1 MLKLSNQGKIMDK
14 RIGAGGIFAVIIGI
28 ITLGGLVSVGLLRKT
43 VGTVLI
49 MLVGIYAVSN
59 IKGDFFDM
67 IKDYNARSEASEIRR
82 LEFEREKMRF
92 EAETD
97 LKTLELEAKK
107 AEAHRQ
113 AKESERLRVQQELAR
128 QEKQAA
134 QERIRKEKQAEQN
147 RIRKEQ
153 QAAIDLKNEAEDK
166 VNKAKQAFASDG
178 FKVFEK
184 NNFRETQYKLMPVK
198 WVNDHKII
206 SAESI
211 LSRNELTTAT
221 NGMKWQSERLSFE
234 VNCGAL
240 TIRTLSS
247 VVTSGPWGT
256 GEVLRSFNNNP
267 WSDIKDNDWRKV
279 FADKFCQ
286 A

>member
-1 MLKLSNQGKIMDK
+1 MLNLSNQGKIMDK
-14 RIGAGGIFAVIIGI
+14 RIGAGGIFAIIVGI
-28 ITLGGLVSVGLLRKT
+28 ITLGGVVSLAMMKRAI
-43 VGTVLI
+43 GTVLI
-49 MLVGIYAVSN
+49 MLVGIWAVSN
-59 IKGDFFDM
+59 TKGDVFDL
-67 IKDYNARSEASEIRR
+67 IKDYNARSEASEIRK

-92 EAETD
+92 EAEAE
-97 LKTLELEAKK
+97 LKARELEIKRT
-107 AEAHRQ
+107 ETERR
-113 AKESERLRVQQELAR
+113 AKERERIRVEQELVR
-128 QEKQAA
+128 QEKQAE
-134 QERIRKEKQAEQN
+134 QE

-166 VNKAKQAFASDG
+166 VTKAKQAFANDG
-178 FKVFEK
+178 YKVFEK

-221 NGMKWQSERLSFE
+221 NGMKWHSERLSFE
-234 VNCGAL
+234 VNCGTL

-256 GEVLRSFNNNP
+256 GEVLRSFNNTP
-267 WSDIKDNDWRKV
+267 WVDIKDNDWRKV